1 MSNSTAM
8 PGHEPRQDGEARLRG
23 RLGEGGAPIESTAPA
38 GGAAT
43 HPGADH
49 DGRML
54 DVSSPIVRAL
64 VEISPLRWWRSMPAD
79 AFRAAEYLAV
89 RSTLEEVTRL
99 IEGAEVE
106 PALQGDAEA
115 AIALARSLMPIT
127 RLGGIKTDIA
137 MTALLSLALEG
148 EPRCA
153 LVLAHVI
160 DRAEHDAQK
169 ADQLCGSWLA
179 FRFGRSA
186 RCGGFSPAET
196 ALLKTLRAFDALRPG
211 REGRA

>member
-1 MSNSTAM
+1 
-8 PGHEPRQDGEARLRG
+8 
-23 RLGEGGAPIESTAPA
+23 
-38 GGAAT
+38 
-43 HPGADH
+43 
-49 DGRML
+49 
-54 DVSSPIVRAL
+54 
-64 VEISPLRWWRSMPAD
+64 MPAD

-89 RSTLEEVTRL
+89 RSALEEVARL

-115 AIALARSLMPIT
+115 AIALVRSLMPI
-127 RLGGIKTDIA
+127 RKLGGIKVDIA
-137 MTALLSLALEG
+137 MTALLALALAG

-169 ADQLCGSWLA
+169 ADQLCASWFA
-179 FRFGRSA
+179 FRFGRST
-186 RCGGFSPAET
+186 RCGGFTPAET

-211 REGRA
+211 REG